1 MEFIVVSTINGLIY
15 GLLLFMV
22 SAGLTLVFGM
32 MGIINFAH
40 ASFYMIGAYLAY
52 SLVKLIGFAGA
63 LIVAPI
69 LVGII
74 GIVVERFLLR
84 PVHKFGHAHEL
95 LMTFG
100 LAFVAEELMKLV
112 FGNYAVP
119 YGVPAAL
126 RFPAFSLFGTDYPF
140 YRIFVGLTALVLF
153 SILFYLLRRTRIGI
167 VVRAAVQR
175 PAMTGALGHNV
186 DTLFMGTFGLGA
198 WMAGVAGVVG
208 GALLTTSPNM
218 ALEMGVLVFVVVVVG
233 GLGSLE
239 GAFAAS
245 LIIGLLT
252 SLSIGID
259 VSVADL
265 FGYVGLGSVVTALGG
280 PLVVKLSTFAG
291 AMPVLV
297 MLIVLMVRPAGLFGD
312 RL

>member
-52 SLVKLIGFAGA
+52 SLVKLIGFGGA

-119 YGVPAAL
+119 YCVPAAL
-126 RFPAFSLFGTDYPF
+126 RFPAFSLFGTDYPS

-153 SILFYLLRRTRIGI
+153 SILFYLLRRTRIGV
-167 VVRAAVQR
+167 VVRAVVQR

-259 VSVADL
+259 VSIADL
-265 FGYVGLGSVVTALGG
+265 FGYVGLGGVVTALGG
-280 PLVVKLSTFAG
+280 PLVIKLSTFAG

>member
-119 YGVPAAL
+119 YNVPAAL

-153 SILFYLLRRTRIGI
+153 SILFYLLRRTRAGI

-259 VSVADL
+259 VSLADL
-265 FGYVGLGSVVTALGG
+265 FGYLGLGGAVTALGG
-280 PLVVKLSTFAG
+280 PFVVKLSTFAG

>member
-153 SILFYLLRRTRIGI
+153 SILFYLLRRTRIGV

-259 VSVADL
+259 VSIADL
-265 FGYVGLGSVVTALGG
+265 FGYLGLGSVVTALGG

>member
-52 SLVKLIGFAGA
+52 SLVKLIGFGGA

-153 SILFYLLRRTRIGI
+153 SILFYLLRRTRIGV

-259 VSVADL
+259 VSIADL
-265 FGYVGLGSVVTALGG
+265 FGYVGLGGVVTALGG
-280 PLVVKLSTFAG
+280 PLVIKLSTFAG

>member
-100 LAFVAEELMKLV
+100 LAFVAEEMMKLV

-119 YGVPAAL
+119 YNVPAAL

-140 YRIFVGLTALVLF
+140 YRIFVGVTALVLF

-259 VSVADL
+259 VSIADL
-265 FGYVGLGSVVTALGG
+265 FGYVGLGGIVTALGG

>member
-52 SLVKLIGFAGA
+52 SLVKLIGFGGA

-119 YGVPAAL
+119 YCVPAAL

-153 SILFYLLRRTRIGI
+153 SILFYLLRRTRIGV
-167 VVRAAVQR
+167 VVRAVVQR

-259 VSVADL
+259 VSIADL
-265 FGYVGLGSVVTALGG
+265 FGYVGLGGVVTALGG
-280 PLVVKLSTFAG
+280 PLVIKLSTFAG